1 MFKLIK
7 KCISAKQAWET
18 MMTCYGGTSKVKM
31 SKLQLLTTK
40 FESLRMKEEESIQ
53 DFHMNLLD
61 IANSF
66 EALGEK
72 VSFEKLS
79 RKLLR
84 SLPKRFDMK
93 VTAIEEAQDIAN
105 MKVDELVGSLQTFE
119 ISINEIGDKKNK
131 SVALITNGEDEEE
144 FQTAGEGEQSIAD
157 ALALIGKQFGRV
169 LRRVDRRSRQNGKN
183 IRFDINKQQNNV
195 KKTRPEEKSSQ
206 NKGVQYHECDGYGH
220 VRTECGT
227 YLKKQKKGFMV

>member
-7 KCISAKQAWET
+7 KCISAKQAWEIL
-18 MMTCYGGTSKVKM
+18 MTCYEGISKVKS

-61 IANSF
+61 IANFF

-72 VSFEKLS
+72 VPEEKLS
-79 RKLLR
+79 REILR

-105 MKVDELVGSLQTFE
+105 MKVDELVESLQTFE
-119 ISINEIGDKKNK
+119 ISINERGDKKNK
-131 SVALITNGEDEEE
+131 SVAFISNDEDDEES
-144 FQTAGEGEQSIAD
+144 QAAGEGEESIAD

-169 LRRVDRRSRQNGKN
+169 LRRVDRRSRQNGQN
-183 IRFDINKQQNNV
+183 IRVDINKQ
-195 KKTRPEEKSSQ
+195 
-206 NKGVQYHECDGYGH
+206 
-220 VRTECGT
+220 
-227 YLKKQKKGFMV
+227 